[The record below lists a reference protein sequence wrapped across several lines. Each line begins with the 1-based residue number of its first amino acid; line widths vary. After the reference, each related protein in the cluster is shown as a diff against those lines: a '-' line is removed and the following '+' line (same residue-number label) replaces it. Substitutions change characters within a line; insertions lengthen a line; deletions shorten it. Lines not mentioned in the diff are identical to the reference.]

1 MSAGGFQMP
10 TAPGYDGGQYPPPGP
25 GQGYPPP
32 QPGYGQPY
40 PPVDQQPGAM
50 MQPLMTQARTSACS
64 LPAPTSCPR

>member
-10 TAPGYDGGQYPPPGP
+10 TAPGYDGGGP

-64 LPAPTSCPR
+64 LPSPAS